1 MGLPTQIESDRLT
14 HRPRAQVDEAKWLAA
29 FHAGDRDKLAD
40 CYRDHF
46 DGVERAIG
54 SILSGPDR
62 ETVIHEVFSR
72 LIARAELRRSFQG
85 GSVGAWL
92 STVARN
98 AAIDHRR
105 RLTRETTASAAAAEG
120 AIDASR
126 WEEAAHARLLVERF
140 RRERLPV
147 DWVPVFDLCFVQ
159 QMSQREAARALGLHR
174 TTLAYRELRIRRA
187 LRQFLLEGDS

>member
-1 MGLPTQIESDRLT
+1 MGPPAHIETDLLT
-14 HRPRAQVDEAKWLAA
+14 RRPQLDEAKWLSA
-29 FHAGDRDKLAD
+29 FHAGDRDTLAG

-54 SILSGPDR
+54 TILSGPDR
-62 ETVIHEVFSR
+62 ENVIHEVFSR
-72 LIARAELRRSFQG
+72 LIARQDLRRSFQG
-85 GSVGAWL
+85 GSIGAWL
-92 STVARN
+92 TTVARN

-105 RLTRETTASAAAAEG
+105 RLARETTASADAAEG
-120 AIDASR
+120 AVDGSR

-140 RRERLPV
+140 RRERLPA
-147 DWVPVFDLCFVQ
+147 DWADVFDLCFMR

-187 LRQFLLEGDS
+187 LRRFLLEGDT

>member
-1 MGLPTQIESDRLT
+1 MGLPTHIDRDRLT
-14 HRPRAQVDEAKWLAA
+14 HRPQAQVDEARWLAA
-29 FHAGDRDKLAD
+29 FHAGDRDTLAD

-54 SILSGPDR
+54 AILNGPDR
-62 ETVIHEVFSR
+62 ETVIHEVFTR
-72 LIARAELRRSFQG
+72 LIAREELRRSFQG

-92 STVARN
+92 ATVARN
-98 AAIDHRR
+98 AAIDYRR
-105 RLTRETTASAAAAEG
+105 RLARETTASAEAAAG
-120 AIDASR
+120 AVDASR

-140 RRERLPV
+140 RRERLPTA
-147 DWVPVFDLCFVQ
+147 WAAVFDLCFMQ

-187 LRQFLLEGDS
+187 LRHFLLEGDS

>member
-1 MGLPTQIESDRLT
+1 MGLPAHIESDHLT
-14 HRPRAQVDEAKWLAA
+14 GRPLSEEAKWLAA
-29 FHAGDRDKLAD
+29 FHAGDRQTFAD

-54 SILSGPDR
+54 GIVSGPDR

-72 LIARAELRRSFQG
+72 LIAREELRRSFQG

-92 STVARN
+92 ATVARN
-98 AAIDHRR
+98 AAIDYRR
-105 RLTRETTASAAAAEG
+105 KLARETTSTTDADAG
-120 AIDASR
+120 AVDAWR
-126 WEEAAHARLLVERF
+126 WEEAAHARLVVERF
-140 RRERLPV
+140 RREMLPV
-147 DWVPVFDLCFVQ
+147 DWAPVFDLCFVQ

-187 LRQFLLEGDS
+187 LRRFLLEGDS